1 MVYEREISILN
12 WKSSRR
18 TENRMNSFYSKYLVF
33 CVPPQTVTTWWDVS
47 NFVFCLLLSQNMKY
61 HTPGRL
67 QIGAQISLVGAEIQI
82 SQKMFIANYFASM
95 IKFDWWGEVR
105 SACQPECPRAPAR
118 TIRQT
123 SSGAKITRSIKVKQ
137 ILRIKW
143 YVWNILITILN
154 LPAIINYF
162 SVQLSKNSLLQRNI
176 TNQNLPAPLTALC
189 TVGEYRG
196 QIVTSTNYSICE
208 DWGLRLVQQF

>member
-1 MVYEREISILN
+1 
-12 WKSSRR
+12 
-18 TENRMNSFYSKYLVF
+18 MNSFYSKYLVF

-47 NFVFCLLLSQNMKY
+47 NFVFCLLLSPNMKY

-67 QIGAQISLVGAEIQI
+67 QIAEMGAEIQI
-82 SQKMFIANYFASM
+82 SPKNVYCELFCLSDQV
-95 IKFDWWGEVR
+95 WLVR

-176 TNQNLPAPLTALC
+176 TNQNLPAPLTPH
-189 TVGEYRG
+189 TRVR
-196 QIVTSTNYSICE
+196 
-208 DWGLRLVQQF
+208 